1 MITYLMIGLV
11 MIILILH
18 LLTNKKK
25 HLKIKKKLV
34 NNRQIINKRINKK
47 PLKYYHFK
55 GRYKKV
61 PSINSLKLK

>member
-34 NNRQIINKRINKK
+34 NNRQIIN
-47 PLKYYHFK
+47 
-55 GRYKKV
+55 
-61 PSINSLKLK
+61 